1 MKHWIGKW
9 NGKLFSEREEAG
21 FLKDRMLH
29 EMEQV
34 GLEQHLS
41 ETVLEACQTSKT
53 ELFGKIVNVLKEL
66 TILVK
71 KAQYDAL

>member
-1 MKHWIGKW
+1 
-9 NGKLFSEREEAG
+9 
-21 FLKDRMLH
+21 MLH

-34 GLEQHLS
+34 RLEQHLS
-41 ETVLEACQTSKT
+41 ETDLEACQTSKI